1 MAWMIVCDSS
11 CEIRELEHPSA
22 GVQFALVPFKI
33 RVGEREYV
41 DLATLNVPQ
50 MLQAMTDYNGA
61 STTACPSPEEW
72 AEYFL
77 QADNCI
83 ALTISS
89 NLSGSYNAA
98 VAART
103 MVLEEHPEKKIFI
116 LDTLSCSGALA
127 GAAELANKLIGE
139 DQTFEDICF
148 ALEKFAESTHIL
160 FSLASFDNLAKN
172 GRVSKVVGFI
182 AGRLNM
188 RVLGR
193 RTSDGKIDFYFKTR
207 GETRV
212 LAKILEQMDEDNY
225 DGVHPVLISECG
237 NQTAAR
243 LLEHG
248 ILAKWPEAPVRI
260 VPCSACAASMPR
272 TRVLSSPTDF
282 CNFTNN
288 TPHSRFGCAGKVFI
302 LINKKD
308 YSLFALRFI
317 RSSRAAFCL
326 SHLASASGVAGSV
339 HRAKLQCRPSRRLSL
354 NRRYH
359 APQ

>member
-1 MAWMIVCDSS
+1 MEWMIASDSS
-11 CEIRELEHPSA
+11 CEIRTLPDTA
-22 GVQFALVPFKI
+22 PGVQFALVPFKI
-33 RVGEREYV
+33 RVGEREFV
-41 DLATLNVPQ
+41 DLPTLNTKA

-61 STTACPSPEEW
+61 SATACPSPEEW
-72 AEYFL
+72 AELFL
-77 QADNCI
+77 MADKSI
-83 ALTISS
+83 ALTISH

-98 VAART
+98 LAARE
-103 MVLEEHPEKKIFI
+103 MVLEEHPEKQIFV

-139 DQTFEDICF
+139 NQAFEDICF
-148 ALEKFAESTHIL
+148 ALQKFVESTHIL
-160 FSLASFDNLAKN
+160 FALASFDNLAKN

-243 LLEHG
+243 LLAGRGELAAMLG
-248 ILAKWPEAPVRI
+248 LAGREILWSLVFVFPVYALFLWVFRR
-260 VPCSACAASMPR
+260 VPKK
-272 TRVLSSPTDF
+272 TVL
-282 CNFTNN
+282 
-288 TPHSRFGCAGKVFI
+288 
-302 LINKKD
+302 
-308 YSLFALRFI
+308 
-317 RSSRAAFCL
+317 
-326 SHLASASGVAGSV
+326 
-339 HRAKLQCRPSRRLSL
+339 
-354 NRRYH
+354 
-359 APQ
+359 